1 MAVNPLL
8 RIAEDA
14 RAVMAVGGV
23 LIDHDALVTEPLA
36 LVAVITSDHGVAAV
50 TDENVA
56 G

>member
-8 RIAEDA
+8 RIDEDA

-23 LIDHDALVTEPLA
+23 LIDHDALEIAPLA
-36 LVAVITSDHGVAAV
+36 LVAVTINLHGDVAV
-50 TDENVA
+50 TEEKVA